1 MILYTIFL
9 DALMFTGIVE
19 GIGKIEK
26 ISKDTKNRSA
36 IQMTVNLGKHAKGLK
51 IGQSV
56 ALNGVCLT
64 ATKLTKSSCIF
75 EMIEETT
82 KKTDLGNLK
91 IGGIVNIERSL
102 KAGERLEG
110 HFVLGHV
117 DGVAVI
123 KKILNKPKEVQVWFE
138 VPKNLSKYVVK
149 KGSIA
154 MDGISL
160 TIVSVKGTLASVS
173 LIPHTIDI
181 TNFHTKKV
189 GDKVNI
195 ETDILGKYILK

>member
-1 MILYTIFL
+1 
-9 DALMFTGIVE
+9 MFTGIVE
-19 GIGKIEK
+19 GVGKVEK
-26 ISKDTKNRSA
+26 ISQNTKNRSA
-36 IQMTVNLGKHAKGLK
+36 IQMTVNLGKYGKGLK

-64 ATKLTKSSCIF
+64 ATKLSKNNCIF

-91 IGGIVNIERSL
+91 VGGIVNVERSL
-102 KAGERLEG
+102 KAGDRLEG

-117 DGVAVI
+117 DGVATI
-123 KKILNKPKEVQVWFE
+123 KKIQKKPKEVQVWFE
-138 VPKNLSKYVVK
+138 VPKKLSKFVVK

-154 MDGISL
+154 VDGISL
-160 TIVSVKGTLASVS
+160 TVTDIKNSLASVS
-173 LIPHTIDI
+173 LIPHTIEV

>member
-1 MILYTIFL
+1 
-9 DALMFTGIVE
+9 MFTGIIE
-19 GIGKIEK
+19 GVGKVVK
-26 ISKDTKNRSA
+26 ISKNTKNRSA
-36 IQMTVNLGKHAKGLK
+36 IQMVINLGKHSKGLK

-64 ATKLTKSSCIF
+64 AIKLSKSNCIF

-102 KAGERLEG
+102 KVGDRLEG

-117 DGVAVI
+117 DGVAII
-123 KKILNKPKEVQVWFE
+123 KKILKKPKEVQVWFD
-138 VPKNLSKYVVK
+138 VPKKLSKYVVK

-154 MDGISL
+154 IDGISF
-160 TIVSVKGTLASVS
+160 TVVDIKNTLASVS
-173 LIPHTIDI
+173 VIPHTIEV
-181 TNFHTKKV
+181 TNLGTKKV
-189 GDKVNI
+189 GDKLNI
-195 ETDILGKYILK
+195 ETDILGKYILN

>member
-1 MILYTIFL
+1 M
-9 DALMFTGIVE
+9 MFTGIVE

-26 ISKDTKNRSA
+26 ISKNTKNRSA

-64 ATKLTKSSCIF
+64 ATKLSKSNCIF

-82 KKTDLGNLK
+82 NKTDLGNLK
-91 IGGIVNIERSL
+91 PGDIVNIERSL
-102 KAGERLEG
+102 KTGDRLEG

-117 DGVAVI
+117 DGVGII
-123 KKILNKPKEVQVWFE
+123 KKIQNKPKEVQVWFE
-138 VPKNLSKYVVK
+138 IPNKLSKYVVK

-154 MDGISL
+154 VDGISL
-160 TIVSVKGTLASVS
+160 TVIDIKNNLASVC
-173 LIPHTIDI
+173 LIPHTIEI
-181 TNFHTKKV
+181 TNFKTKNV
-189 GDKVNI
+189 GDKLNI

>member
-1 MILYTIFL
+1 
-9 DALMFTGIVE
+9 MFTGIVE
-19 GIGKIEK
+19 GIGTVNK
-26 ISKDTKNRSA
+26 ISKITKNRSA
-36 IQMTVNLGKHAKGLK
+36 IEMTIDLGKQVKGLK

-64 ATKLTKSSCIF
+64 ATKISKSKCIF

-91 IGGIVNIERSL
+91 VGGVVNIERSL
-102 KAGERLEG
+102 KAGDRLEG

-117 DGVAVI
+117 DGVAII
-123 KKILNKPKEVQVWFE
+123 KKILKKPKEVQVYFE
-138 VPKNLSKYVVK
+138 VPKNLAKYIVK
-149 KGSIA
+149 KGSITI
-154 MDGISL
+154 DGISL
-160 TIVSVKGTLASVS
+160 TVVDIKKTLACVS
-173 LIPHTIDI
+173 LIPHTIEI

-195 ETDILGKYILK
+195 ETDILGKYILKQG

>member
-1 MILYTIFL
+1 
-9 DALMFTGIVE
+9 MFTGIIS
-19 GIGKIEK
+19 GTGKVEK
-26 ISKDTKNRSA
+26 IAKNTKNRSA
-36 IQMTVNLGKHAKGLK
+36 VKMTVNLGKCAKGLK

-64 ATKLTKSSCIF
+64 VTKLSKNLGRF
-75 EMIEETT
+75 EMIDETT

-91 IGGIVNIERSL
+91 IGSIVNVERSL

-117 DGVAVI
+117 DGVGTI
-123 KKILNKPKEVQVWFE
+123 TKIQKKPKEVQVWFN
-138 VPKNLSKYVVK
+138 VPKKLAKFVVK

-154 MDGISL
+154 IDGISL
-160 TIVSVKGTLASVS
+160 TVVEAKNNNVSVCF
-173 LIPHTIDI
+173 IPHTIQV
-181 TNFHTKKV
+181 TNFRTKKV

>member
-1 MILYTIFL
+1 
-9 DALMFTGIVE
+9 MFTGIVE
-19 GIGKIEK
+19 GIGKVKK
-26 ISKDTKNRSA
+26 ISKATKNRSA
-36 IQMTVNLGKHAKGLK
+36 VQMIVDLGKHGKGLK

-64 ATKLTKSSCIF
+64 VTKLSKTGCTF

-91 IGGIVNIERSL
+91 PGGIVNIERSL
-102 KAGERLEG
+102 KAGDRLEG

-117 DGVAVI
+117 DGVGII
-123 KKILNKPKEVQVWFE
+123 KKVQKKSKEVQVWFE

-154 MDGISL
+154 IDGISL
-160 TIVSVKGTLASVS
+160 TVVDLQKNLASVCI
-173 LIPHTIDI
+173 IPHTIEI
-181 TNFHTKKV
+181 TNFKTKNI

>member
-1 MILYTIFL
+1 MM
-9 DALMFTGIVE
+9 DSVMFTGIIE
-19 GIGKIEK
+19 GIGKVEK
-26 ISKDTKNRSA
+26 ISKNTKSKSA
-36 IQMTVNLGKHAKGLK
+36 IQMTVNLGKYAKGLK

-64 ATKLTKSSCIF
+64 ATKLSKSSCVF
-75 EMIEETT
+75 EIIEETT

-91 IGGIVNIERSL
+91 VGGIVNIERSL
-102 KAGERLEG
+102 KASDRLEG

-117 DGVAVI
+117 DGVATI
-123 KKILNKPKEVQVWFE
+123 KKILKKPKEVQVWFE
-138 VPKNLSKYVVK
+138 VPKKLSRFVVK

-154 MDGISL
+154 IDGISL
-160 TIVSVKGTLASVS
+160 TVVDIKNSLASVS
-173 LIPHTIDI
+173 LIPHTINV
-181 TNFHTKKV
+181 TNFYTKEI